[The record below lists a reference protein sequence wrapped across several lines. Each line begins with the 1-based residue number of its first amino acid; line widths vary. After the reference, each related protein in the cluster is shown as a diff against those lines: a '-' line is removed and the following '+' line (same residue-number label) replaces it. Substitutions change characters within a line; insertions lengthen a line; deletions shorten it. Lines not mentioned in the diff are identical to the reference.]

1 MEDTTQSWSLECKPF
16 GQTGYAFYHE
26 GSHELPLYWE
36 YGGGATVVIV
46 RVEEPEEFGV
56 RFPWAVGR
64 QRLILE
70 RIAQE
75 LVRQQAPGSRTEIDE
90 SELAIYIRERRQQAK
105 S

>member
-16 GQTGYAFYHE
+16 GQCGYVFYHE

-36 YGGGATVVIV
+36 YGGGDTVVIV
-46 RVEEPEEFGV
+46 RVEEPEKFGV

-90 SELAIYIRERRQQAK
+90 SELAIYIREQRQQAK